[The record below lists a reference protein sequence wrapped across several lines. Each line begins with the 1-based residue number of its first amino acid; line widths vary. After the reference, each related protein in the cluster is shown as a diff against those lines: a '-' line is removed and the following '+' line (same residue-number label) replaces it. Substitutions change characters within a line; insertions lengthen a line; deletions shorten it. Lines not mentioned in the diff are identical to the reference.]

1 MAAMVRVEVR
11 LSLPFGKKYDPAPID
26 RFGGPLTR
34 PELTRRERDVLVSLC
49 RPLHSDD
56 VVAQPATVK
65 EIAGE
70 LVVTEAAVKQHLLH
84 LYDKLGIAEGGE
96 RRRVALAREA
106 IRLGL
111 VEAPARLPADAAAA
125 VVDGSLAAGREA
137 FQHHHWHEAVELL
150 VEADHR
156 QLLVAD
162 DRLLLAEALMWSNRH
177 PESFTAKERAY
188 QAYLRS
194 GDETRAGYVA
204 VLLTIHHA
212 NRHEMAVASGWL
224 AKAQKLL
231 EREPDSREYGYL
243 TFVLTLLK
251 EAAGEWNAVLELAEQ
266 MRDLGGRHGDADLEA
281 LGLAYQGL
289 VATRRGSLEEGGRL
303 LDEAMASAVGGEL
316 GMIATGVVYCRMIC
330 ACLALHDYRRAGE
343 WTDVVDRCAHT
354 TGLGGFP
361 GDCRTH
367 RTALLV
373 KRGAW
378 TQGEEEALQAFEET
392 QLFDLDHTGA
402 VAFEL
407 GELRRRRGD
416 LDGADEAF
424 SRAYEFGF
432 DPRAGMAL
440 VQLARGEVASAAASI
455 DEALADPGL
464 DALARE
470 PLLLARVEIALVER
484 NHAALRAAAHELDE
498 TARAF
503 GTPALGADAAYANGA
518 AELTSGDATEA
529 ARLLTLAHRL
539 WLDAEEPY
547 ESARARELLADA
559 HLASGKRDSAKLELR
574 AARAAFERLGAR
586 LDTER
591 LDGRIAAFA

>member
-1 MAAMVRVEVR
+1 MVRVGVR
-11 LSLPFGKKYDPAPID
+11 LSLPFGKAYDPAPNA
-26 RFGGPLTR
+26 RFGGSVTA

-49 RPLHSDD
+49 RPLHGDD
-56 VVAQPATVK
+56 VVAQPASVK

-84 LYDKLGIAEGGE
+84 LYDKLGIRKGGE

-106 IRLGL
+106 IRLRL

-137 FQHHHWHEAVELL
+137 FQHHRWQEAVELL

-156 QLLVAD
+156 QPLVAD

-194 GDETRAGYVA
+194 GAERRAGYVA

-243 TFVLTLLK
+243 AFVLTLLK
-251 EAAGEWNAVLELAEQ
+251 EAAGEWDPVLELAEK
-266 MRDLGGRHGDADLEA
+266 MRELGGRHGDADLEA

-289 VATRRGSLEEGGRL
+289 ASTRRGSLDDGRRL

-354 TGLGGFP
+354 IGLGGFP

-378 TQGEEEALQAFEET
+378 AQGEQEALRAFEET
-392 QLFDLDHTGA
+392 QLFDLAHTGA

-416 LDGADEAF
+416 LDGADDAF

-440 VQLARGEVASAAASI
+440 VQLARGDVASAAASI
-455 DEALADPGL
+455 DEALAETGL

-470 PLLLARVEIALVER
+470 PLLLARVEISLVEG
-484 NHAALRAAAHELDE
+484 NLAALRAAAHELDE

-503 GTPALGADAAYANGA
+503 VTPALAADAAYANGA
-518 AELTSGDATEA
+518 AELTGDNPAEA
-529 ARLLTLAHRL
+529 ARLLTLAQRL
-539 WLDAEEPY
+539 WLDAQEPY
-547 ESARARELLADA
+547 EAARARELLAHA

-574 AARAAFERLGAR
+574 AARAAFDRLGAR

-591 LDGRIAAFA
+591 VDGRIAVV

>member
-1 MAAMVRVEVR
+1 VR
-11 LSLPFGKKYDPAPID
+11 LSLPFGKAYDPAAID
-26 RFGGPLTR
+26 RFGGSVTT

-49 RPLHSDD
+49 RPLQGDD
-56 VVAQPATVK
+56 VVAQPASVK
-65 EIAGE
+65 EIAAE

-84 LYDKLGIAEGGE
+84 LYDKLGIAAGGE

-106 IRLGL
+106 IRLDL
-111 VEAPARLPADAAAA
+111 VEAPARVLTRPT
-125 VVDGSLAAGREA
+125 VVDGSLTTAREA
-137 FQHHHWHEAVELL
+137 FQHRRWEEAAELFA
-150 VEADHR
+150 EADSR
-156 QLLVAD
+156 EPLVAD
-162 DRLLLAEALMWSNRH
+162 DRLLLAEALMWANRH
-177 PESFTAKERAY
+177 AESFTAKERAY

-194 GDETRAGYVA
+194 GDERRAGYVA
-204 VLLTIHHA
+204 GLLTIHHA
-212 NRHEMAVASGWL
+212 NRLEMAVASGWL
-224 AKAQKLL
+224 AKAHKLL

-243 TFVLTLLK
+243 AFVLTLLK
-251 EAAGEWNAVLELAEQ
+251 EAAGEWDAVLELAER
-266 MRDLGGRHGDADLEA
+266 MRELGRRHGDADLEA

-289 VATRRGSLEEGGRL
+289 VATRRGPLEEGGRL

-316 GMIATGVVYCRMIC
+316 GMLATGVIYCRMIG

-378 TQGEEEALQAFEET
+378 AQGEQEALRAFEET
-392 QLFDLDHTGA
+392 QLFDLPHTGA
-402 VAFEL
+402 VACEL

-416 LDGADEAF
+416 LDGAEEAF

-432 DPRAGMAL
+432 NPRAGMAL
-440 VQLARGEVASAAASI
+440 VQLARGDVGSAAASI
-455 DEALADPGL
+455 DEALADTGL

-470 PLLLARVEIALVER
+470 PLLLARVEIALVEG
-484 NHAALRAAAHELDE
+484 NLAALRTAAHELDE

-518 AELTSGDATEA
+518 AELTGGAATEA
-529 ARLLTLAHRL
+529 ARLLTLAQRL

-547 ESARARELLADA
+547 EAARARELLADA
-559 HLASGKRDSAKLELR
+559 QLANGKPDSAKLELR
-574 AARAAFERLGAR
+574 AARAAFDRLGAR

-591 LDGRIAAFA
+591 LDGRIAALV

>member
-1 MAAMVRVEVR
+1 MAAMVRIEVR
-11 LSLPFGKKYDPAPID
+11 LSLPFGKAYDSAPSD
-26 RFGGPLTR
+26 RFGGSVTT

-49 RPLHSDD
+49 RPLHGDD
-56 VVAQPATVK
+56 VVAQPASVK
-65 EIAGE
+65 EIATE

-84 LYDKLGIAEGGE
+84 LYDKLGIGAGGE

-111 VEAPARLPADAAAA
+111 VEAPARLLPQSA

-137 FQHHHWHEAVELL
+137 FQHHRWQQAVELL

-156 QLLVAD
+156 QPLVAD

-194 GDETRAGYVA
+194 GDERRAGYVA

-243 TFVLTLLK
+243 AFVLTLLK
-251 EAAGEWNAVLELAEQ
+251 EAAGEWDPVLELADQ
-266 MRDLGGRHGDADLEA
+266 MRELGRHHGDADLEA

-289 VATRRGSLEEGGRL
+289 VATRRGSLDEGGRL

-378 TQGEEEALQAFEET
+378 TQGEQEALQAFEET
-392 QLFDLDHTGA
+392 QLFDLAHTGA
-402 VAFEL
+402 VACEL

-432 DPRAGMAL
+432 NPRAGMAL

-455 DEALADPGL
+455 GEALADTGL

-470 PLLLARVEIALVER
+470 PLLMARVEIALVEGDL
-484 NHAALRAAAHELDE
+484 AALTTAAHELDE

-503 GTPALGADAAYANGA
+503 GTPALAADAAYAKGA
-518 AELTSGDATEA
+518 AEVAGDNPTEG
-529 ARLLTLAHRL
+529 ARLLTLAQRL

-547 ESARARELLADA
+547 EAARARELLAEA
-559 HLASGKRDSAKLELR
+559 HLASGKQDSGKLELR
-574 AARAAFERLGAR
+574 AARAAFDRLGAR
-586 LDTER
+586 LDAGR
-591 LDGRIAAFA
+591 LDRRIAALA

>member
-1 MAAMVRVEVR
+1 VR
-11 LSLPFGKKYDPAPID
+11 LSLPFGKAYDPAAID
-26 RFGGPLTR
+26 LGGSVTT

-49 RPLHSDD
+49 RPLQGDD
-56 VVAQPATVK
+56 VVAQPASVK
-65 EIAGE
+65 EIAAE

-84 LYDKLGIAEGGE
+84 LYDKLGIAAGGE

-106 IRLGL
+106 IRLDL
-111 VEAPARLPADAAAA
+111 VEAPARVLTRPT
-125 VVDGSLAAGREA
+125 VVDGSLTTAREA
-137 FQHHHWHEAVELL
+137 FQHRRWEEAAELFA
-150 VEADHR
+150 EADSR
-156 QLLVAD
+156 EPLVAD
-162 DRLLLAEALMWSNRH
+162 DRLLLAEALMWANRH
-177 PESFTAKERAY
+177 AESFTAKERAY

-194 GDETRAGYVA
+194 GDERRAGYVA
-204 VLLTIHHA
+204 GLLTIHHA
-212 NRHEMAVASGWL
+212 NRLEMAVASGWL
-224 AKAQKLL
+224 AKAHKLL

-243 TFVLTLLK
+243 AFVLTLLK
-251 EAAGEWNAVLELAEQ
+251 EAAGEWDAVLELAER
-266 MRDLGGRHGDADLEA
+266 MRELGRRHGDADLEA

-289 VATRRGSLEEGGRL
+289 VATRRGPLEEGARL

-316 GMIATGVVYCRMIC
+316 GTLATGVIYCRMIG

-378 TQGEEEALQAFEET
+378 AQGEQEALRAFEET
-392 QLFDLDHTGA
+392 QLFDLPHTGA
-402 VAFEL
+402 VACEL

-416 LDGADEAF
+416 LDGAEEAF

-432 DPRAGMAL
+432 NPRAGMAL
-440 VQLARGEVASAAASI
+440 VQLARGDVGSAAASI
-455 DEALADPGL
+455 DEALADTGL

-470 PLLLARVEIALVER
+470 PLLLARVEIALVEG
-484 NHAALRAAAHELDE
+484 NLAALRTAAHELDE

-518 AELTSGDATEA
+518 AELTGGAATEA
-529 ARLLTLAHRL
+529 ARLLTLAQRL

-547 ESARARELLADA
+547 EAARARELLADA
-559 HLASGKRDSAKLELR
+559 QLANGKPDSAKLELR
-574 AARAAFERLGAR
+574 AARAAFDRLGAR

-591 LDGRIAAFA
+591 LDGRIAALV

>member
-1 MAAMVRVEVR
+1 V
-11 LSLPFGKKYDPAPID
+11 
-26 RFGGPLTR
+26 TT

-49 RPLHSDD
+49 RPLQGDD
-56 VVAQPATVK
+56 VVAQPASVK
-65 EIAGE
+65 EIAAE

-84 LYDKLGIAEGGE
+84 LYDKLGIAAGGE

-106 IRLGL
+106 IRLDL
-111 VEAPARLPADAAAA
+111 VEAPARVLTRPT
-125 VVDGSLAAGREA
+125 VVDGSLTTAREA
-137 FQHHHWHEAVELL
+137 FQHRRWEEAAELFA
-150 VEADHR
+150 EADSR
-156 QLLVAD
+156 EPLVAD
-162 DRLLLAEALMWSNRH
+162 DRLLLAEALMWANRH
-177 PESFTAKERAY
+177 AESFTAKERAY

-194 GDETRAGYVA
+194 GDERRAGYVA
-204 VLLTIHHA
+204 GLLTIHHA
-212 NRHEMAVASGWL
+212 NRLEMAVASGWL
-224 AKAQKLL
+224 AKAHKLL

-243 TFVLTLLK
+243 AFVLTLLK
-251 EAAGEWNAVLELAEQ
+251 EAAGEWDAVLELAER
-266 MRDLGGRHGDADLEA
+266 MRELGRRHGDADLEA

-289 VATRRGSLEEGGRL
+289 VATRRGPLEEGARL

-316 GMIATGVVYCRMIC
+316 GTLATGVIYCRMIG

-378 TQGEEEALQAFEET
+378 AQGEQEALQAFEET
-392 QLFDLDHTGA
+392 QLFDLPHTGA
-402 VAFEL
+402 VACEL

-416 LDGADEAF
+416 LDGAEEAF

-432 DPRAGMAL
+432 NPRAGMAL
-440 VQLARGEVASAAASI
+440 VQLARGDVGSAAASI
-455 DEALADPGL
+455 DEALADTGL

-470 PLLLARVEIALVER
+470 PLLLARVEIALVEG
-484 NHAALRAAAHELDE
+484 NLAALRTAAHELDE

-518 AELTSGDATEA
+518 AELTGGAATEA
-529 ARLLTLAHRL
+529 ARLLTLAQRL

-547 ESARARELLADA
+547 EAARARELLADA
-559 HLASGKRDSAKLELR
+559 QLANGKPDSAKLELR
-574 AARAAFERLGAR
+574 AARAAFDRLGAR

-591 LDGRIAAFA
+591 LDGRIAALV

>member
-11 LSLPFGKKYDPAPID
+11 LSLPLSKAYDPAPND
-26 RFGGPLTR
+26 RLGGSVTA

-56 VVAQPATVK
+56 VVAQPSTVK

-84 LYDKLGIAEGGE
+84 LYDKLGIGKGGE

-106 IRLGL
+106 IQLGL

-125 VVDGSLAAGREA
+125 VEGSLVAGREA
-137 FQHHHWHEAVELL
+137 FQHHRWQEAVQLL

-156 QLLVAD
+156 QPLVAD

-194 GDETRAGYVA
+194 GDERRAGYVA

-212 NRHEMAVASGWL
+212 NRREMAVASGWL

-243 TFVLTLLK
+243 AFVLTLLK
-251 EAAGEWNAVLELAEQ
+251 EAADEWDPVLELAEQ
-266 MRDLGGRHGDADLEA
+266 MRELGRRHGDTDLET

-289 VATRRGSLEEGGRL
+289 AATRRGSLDEGGRL

-378 TQGEEEALQAFEET
+378 TQGEQEALQAFEET
-392 QLFDLDHTGA
+392 QLFDLAHTGA

-432 DPRAGMAL
+432 NPRAGMGL

-455 DEALADPGL
+455 DEALADTGL

-484 NHAALRAAAHELDE
+484 DLATLRAAAHELDE

-503 GTPALGADAAYANGA
+503 GTPALGADAAYAKGA
-518 AELTSGDATEA
+518 AELTGGNATEA
-529 ARLLTLAHRL
+529 TRLLTLAHRL

-547 ESARARELLADA
+547 EAARARELLADA
-559 HLASGKRDSAKLELR
+559 HLARGKRDSAKLELR
-574 AARAAFERLGAR
+574 AARAAFDRLGAQ

-591 LDGRIAAFA
+591 LDGRIAALA